1 MHCRKINGIRS
12 YLKIIPGLGFLLLL
26 ALALSSGCSGIR
38 KNPYY
43 QKRIQASKSNT
54 KQLGRNKYYFSN
66 TYQKKLAKSYKRK

>member
-1 MHCRKINGIRS
+1 MIAVS
-12 YLKIIPGLGFLLLL
+12 F
-26 ALALSSGCSGIR
+26 STGCSPTR

-66 TYQKKLAKSYKRK
+66 SYQKKLAKSYKRK